1 MLKTKKRFFLITL
14 VLLVVIQGIT
24 VMGDENQDLYINP
37 ESNSNMNSY
46 KTTEVFMGDLER
58 EAQVKAFVTYLDYE
72 SVFFSFDYGSAIFEG
87 FLVNQGDVVAEGD
100 PIAKVSVG
108 INDIEVE
115 ELSLKLMRLKESY
128 SEYCEG
134 KEEYLKDIKGQIKAA
149 GDTAEKE
156 LKTLIYEKNYL
167 EYERGKGSMDADIT
181 QLEEKIRKYEETSQI
196 QYIYANA
203 SGIVDGFSKML
214 AGSSI
219 SSGDYIASIFDT
231 SKLLLAVENSGKILK
246 YNMPVS
252 ITAMNKDTTLELTGR
267 VISCASDVLSPE
279 LISEIAYIEINEDT
293 SGFQWSI
300 NNMVTYQP
308 MTMKNVLLVS
318 INAVEKDGAQTYVT
332 EYIDNQLYR
341 RYFIPGRFNTKYYWA
356 LDGLKEGMTVIVK

>member
-1 MLKTKKRFFLITL
+1 MLKTKRRILLITL
-14 VLLVVIQGIT
+14 ILFIAIQGIT
-24 VMGDENQDLYINP
+24 VMGDENQDLYVDTEN
-37 ESNSNMNSY
+37 NSNMKLY
-46 KTTEVFMGDLER
+46 KTTEVFIGDLER

-72 SVFFSFDYGSAIFEG
+72 SVFFSFDYGSAIFEEY
-87 FLVNQGDVVAEGD
+87 LVNQGDVVSEGD
-100 PIAKVSVG
+100 PIAKVSVH

-128 SEYCEG
+128 NEYCQG
-134 KEEYLKDIKGQIKAA
+134 KEEYLKDLKEQIEEAV
-149 GDTAEKE
+149 DTKEKE

-167 EYERGKGSMDADIT
+167 EYERGKGSMEIDIT
-181 QLEEKIRKYEETSQI
+181 QLEEKIGEYEETSQI

-203 SGIVDGFSKML
+203 SGIVDEFSKIFSGNSM
-214 AGSSI
+214 SN
-219 SSGDYIASIFDT
+219 GDYIAIIFDT

-279 LISEIAYIEINEDT
+279 LISDIAYIEINEDT
-293 SGFQWSI
+293 TGFQWSI
-300 NNMVTYQP
+300 NNMITYHP

-318 INAVEKDGAQTYVT
+318 LNAVEKEGAQTYVT

-341 RYFIPGRFNTKYYWA
+341 RYFIPGRFNSKYYWA